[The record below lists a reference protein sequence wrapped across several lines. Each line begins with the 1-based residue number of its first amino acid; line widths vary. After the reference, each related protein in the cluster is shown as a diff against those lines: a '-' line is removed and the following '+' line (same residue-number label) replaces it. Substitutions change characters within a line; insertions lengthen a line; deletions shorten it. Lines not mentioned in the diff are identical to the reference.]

1 MKPQFKFTV
10 QTVIDDG
17 RVSREEIEEIRTWV
31 MKTDEEEQIPEL
43 CDEQIALFLMS
54 CDRDKDLTKNTIRA
68 YYKVKRNAPE
78 LFDRRDLER
87 SDLMHQLQVL

>member
-17 RVSREEIEEIRTWV
+17 RVSCEEIEEIRTWL
-31 MKTDEEEQIPEL
+31 MRTNEEAIPEL

-54 CDRDKDLTKNTIRA
+54 CDRDKELTKNTIRA
-68 YYKVKRNAPE
+68 YYRVKRNAPE